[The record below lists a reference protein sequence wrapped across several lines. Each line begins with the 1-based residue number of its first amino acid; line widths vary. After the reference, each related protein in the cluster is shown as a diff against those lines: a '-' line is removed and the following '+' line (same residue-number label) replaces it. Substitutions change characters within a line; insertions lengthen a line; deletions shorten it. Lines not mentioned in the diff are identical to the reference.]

1 MSDPLPFSPRN
12 PLHSHAPPPLPSDPA
27 SSGKAHSPSLFHH
40 FCIITAI
47 LGLLFLIGSGVF
59 FWQAQSSWKSAVAQ
73 TEKSTAARFAGPKP
87 NLAISFIR
95 AHQQLVEVHTQ
106 LAVVSAT
113 VIDAYGEVRRI
124 NLLLRNRAN
133 LLDTERHYRQ
143 AANNVLMVLLAKPFS
158 QLKYREIIE
167 KQTE

>member
-1 MSDPLPFSPRN
+1 
-12 PLHSHAPPPLPSDPA
+12 
-27 SSGKAHSPSLFHH
+27 
-40 FCIITAI
+40 
-47 LGLLFLIGSGVF
+47 
-59 FWQAQSSWKSAVAQ
+59 
-73 TEKSTAARFAGPKP
+73 
-87 NLAISFIR
+87 
-95 AHQQLVEVHTQ
+95 VHTQ